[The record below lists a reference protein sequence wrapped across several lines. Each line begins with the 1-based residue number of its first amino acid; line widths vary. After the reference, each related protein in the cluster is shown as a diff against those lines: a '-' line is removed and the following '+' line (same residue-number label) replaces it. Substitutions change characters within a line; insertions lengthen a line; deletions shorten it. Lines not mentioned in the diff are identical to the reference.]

1 MSAEAA
7 TGVSIR
13 RSWRF
18 SAVTVTSAM
27 VVAFWAAAP
36 DEGAAVW
43 ARTAPAAVKAMADAL
58 HIRIRSDFI
67 VSPSLGAV
75 GFPLARLVARLG
87 KICHI

>member
-1 MSAEAA
+1 
-7 TGVSIR
+7 
-13 RSWRF
+13 
-18 SAVTVTSAM
+18 
-27 VVAFWAAAP
+27 
-36 DEGAAVW
+36 
-43 ARTAPAAVKAMADAL
+43 MADAL